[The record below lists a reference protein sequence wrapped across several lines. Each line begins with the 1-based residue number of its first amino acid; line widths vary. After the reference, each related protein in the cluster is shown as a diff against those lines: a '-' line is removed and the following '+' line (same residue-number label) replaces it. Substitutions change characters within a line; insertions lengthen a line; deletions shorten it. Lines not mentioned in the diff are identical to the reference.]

1 MSRLDDL
8 LLLLGRLS
16 FAALF
21 IPDGLAKID
30 GFARFA
36 ASLGTRGL
44 PYPEVWAALAITAE
58 ILGSVLLVFGT
69 QIRIGILLLIGFCL
83 VATALSHR
91 YWELTE
97 AAARRTQ
104 LLSFYKNLAL
114 CGGLL
119 FLWVTGP
126 GNLGFAR
133 RLAPNPKRRMFGP
146 AE

>member
-8 LLLLGRLS
+8 LLFLGRLS

-21 IPDGLAKID
+21 LPDGLAKIEN
-30 GFARFA
+30 FTRFA
-36 ASLGTRGL
+36 AGLGNRGL
-44 PYPEVWAALAITAE
+44 PYPEVWAVLAIIAE
-58 ILGSVLLVFGT
+58 ILGPILLVLGVQLRF
-69 QIRIGILLLIGFCL
+69 GILLLIGFCI

-97 AAARRTQ
+97 IAERRTQ

-119 FLWVTGP
+119 FLWVSGP
-126 GNLGFAR
+126 GNLSFERRFA
-133 RLAPNPKRRMFGP
+133 ASPKRRMFGP
-146 AE
+146 AG

>member
-1 MSRLDDL
+1 MSRLDDIL
-8 LLLLGRLS
+8 LFLGRLS

-21 IPDGLAKID
+21 VPDGLSKIE

-36 ASLGTRGL
+36 AGLGNRGL
-44 PYPEVWAALAITAE
+44 PYPEVWAVLAIIAE
-58 ILGSVLLVFGT
+58 IGGPILIVLGVQLRV
-69 QIRIGILLLIGFCL
+69 GILLLIGFCL

-91 YWELTE
+91 YWELSE
-97 AAARRTQ
+97 IAERRTQ

-119 FLWVTGP
+119 FLWVSGP
-126 GNLGFAR
+126 GNLSLERRFA
-133 RLAPNPKRRMFGP
+133 PSPKRRMFGP